1 VRSCFAVRKHTLSFP
16 ILVFVSACILQACIP
31 AGVRPVSEQNK
42 DTTGSYDGR
51 WIAVARSTASTQH
64 VGRWRMNCS
73 DQKDNRYGPIN
84 VSNGE
89 VAATL
94 GTNTGKG
101 FIDADGV
108 FRLEI
113 PTEAKAKETY
123 MDAPLKSNNTNP

>member
-1 VRSCFAVRKHTLSFP
+1 
-16 ILVFVSACILQACIP
+16 
-31 AGVRPVSEQNK
+31 
-42 DTTGSYDGR
+42 
-51 WIAVARSTASTQH
+51 
-64 VGRWRMNCS
+64 MNCS